1 MPGKKQEKERSG
13 GNVSRHYKVYQESKA
28 GGGGWDDSLTG
39 PVVAGRQRQAQ
50 QMIAL
55 A

>member
-1 MPGKKQEKERSG
+1 M
-13 GNVSRHYKVYQESKA
+13 SRLYKVYQESKA
-28 GGGGWDDSLTG
+28 GGVVGDNSLTG
-39 PVVAGRQRQAQ
+39 PVVAGRLDKTTRQAQ